1 VPISTTTTSLLLFFF
16 PDDEFEFEAAS
27 AFFLDA
33 TEDDAKN
40 TSVGFATG
48 LLENA
53 DTKAPLLLSSTER
66 KSEKKKTKNHATNEK
81 TLVLLNVLLI
91 VVISLSLSLSSSE
104 WYMNL
109 M

>member
-1 VPISTTTTSLLLFFF
+1 LLLFFF

-27 AFFLDA
+27 AFFLD
-33 TEDDAKN
+33 DANK
-40 TSVGFATG
+40 SVGFATG

-91 VVISLSLSLSSSE
+91 VVISLSLE
-104 WYMNL
+104 
-109 M
+109 